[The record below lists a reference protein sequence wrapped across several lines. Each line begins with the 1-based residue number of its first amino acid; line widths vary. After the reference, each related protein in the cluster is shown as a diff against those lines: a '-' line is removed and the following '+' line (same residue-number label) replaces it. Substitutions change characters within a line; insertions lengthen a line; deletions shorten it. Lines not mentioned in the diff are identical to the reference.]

1 MANQGLASELQDQVR
16 AARLRGEQYIL
27 SREAVEKILKSFLAG
42 ELSKEALAEWAEFFD
57 ANEDVDFEPERL
69 VDIVF
74 EMSSPE
80 INEWMD
86 DERARDLLLQLGQI

>member
-27 SREAVEKILKSFLAG
+27 SG